1 MAQKHKPATPIVLGI
16 RTLITWYEFRHRHGQ
31 LCSTGKERLK
41 WWKANARKFSSVKA
55 AMLTW
60 TDEQIRAFC
69 NDRGL
74 TIQGSREQYTLN
86 LYVPNGCKTDELPRS
101 IMPRIMAL
109 RADLERIPSSMRR
122 NFAKLTDE
130 QIVPKIWIASSRE
143 GE

>member
-31 LCSTGKERLK
+31 LCSIGQERMK

-55 AMLTW
+55 AIMTW
-60 TDEQIRAFC
+60 DERQIQLFC

-74 TIQGSREQYTLN
+74 TVHGSCEQFTLN
-86 LYVPNGCKTDELPRS
+86 LNVPNGRQVKELPRS
-101 IMPRIMAL
+101 IMSRITVLQAE
-109 RADLERIPSSMRR
+109 LERIPSSMRR

-130 QIVPKIWIASSRE
+130 QIVPNIWIASSRD